1 MRLTL
6 SLLLLVFVTTACTAP
21 GTRPSAADATS
32 DRAAESSADRPLAFV
47 DGRAVR
53 TADVREPLLEAAGGD
68 VLNNL
73 ILDRGL
79 SRRLASRG
87 IEVTEADLAAER
99 ALLLQS
105 LDAEDEDRAV
115 RLLRRLRE
123 QRGLG
128 PRRYAALLER
138 NAALRK
144 LAREEGDILINR
156 AEVRIAYEAAYG
168 AKVRVR
174 LALLPTLPAARELR
188 EAVREAERPVSR
200 FIELTV
206 ERSVDSSASRGGL
219 LPPISPAD
227 TAYPPAFREALQR
240 FDADAQPGAVSP
252 VVVLDDGFAV
262 LQFVERI
269 EASEVAFEEVRASLR
284 SALQRREERR
294 EMDRIARAI
303 VADADVTIL
312 DDALAASWR
321 GGEAER

>member
-1 MRLTL
+1 MRPLL
-6 SLLLLVFVTTACTAP
+6 FPLLLLLVTSACTAP
-21 GTRPSAADATS
+21 GPRPADTDPGS
-32 DRAAESSADRPLAFV
+32 DRDADRAADRPLAFV

-53 TADVREPLLEAAGGD
+53 MADVRAPLLEAAGGD

-87 IEVTEADLAAER
+87 IEVTDADVAAER
-99 ALLLQS
+99 AWLLQS

-144 LAREEGDILINR
+144 LAREEGDVRIDN
-156 AEVRIAYEAAYG
+156 AEVRVAYEAAYG

-188 EAVREAERPVSR
+188 EAVREAERPVSQ
-200 FIELTV
+200 FIELAV
-206 ERSVDSSASRGGL
+206 GRSVDSSASRGGL

-240 FDADAQPGAVSP
+240 FDADAQPGTVSP

-262 LQFVERI
+262 LQFIERI
-269 EASEVAFEEVRASLR
+269 EASEVAFDAVRASLR
-284 SALQRREERR
+284 SALQRRGERR
-294 EMDRIARAI
+294 EMDRIAQSI
-303 VADADVTIL
+303 LADADVTIL
-312 DDALAASWR
+312 NDALAESWR